1 MENNRR
7 TDKLRIEY
15 HVTDRCN
22 LKCKSCSH
30 FSNLTSTNKEI
41 PKNFAKIQDDFQKIW
56 EITENGSPD
65 CIEKV
70 TLLGGEP
77 LLFKQL
83 IPTID
88 YVKHL
93 FPYDY
98 DEGPLQIVT
107 NGILIPKQ
115 KKEFWECL
123 RRNKVVVCLSIYPT
137 DFTGKK
143 LDHKVFMEILDKE
156 IPGQWYWYSA
166 GPRREI
172 PENEEDFGL
181 SGQAF
186 SSKWLH
192 SHYDENYEQY
202 AIDCHWRKT
211 CTHLVDNKI
220 YMCPLIAYWKY
231 FDMQF
236 EGQHNF
242 KIQDEDAIHLDRIN
256 TYEELQ
262 EEREK
267 VPPFCGY
274 CRGHEAVV
282 DEWGI
287 TKNHISEFVWDG

>member
-98 DEGPLQIVT
+98 DEGTLQIVT
-107 NGILIPKQ
+107 NGILLEKM
-115 KKEFWECL
+115 KDDFWECL
-123 RRNKVVVCLSIYPT
+123 RRNNITVCLSIYPT

-143 LDHKVFMEILDKE
+143 LNHQKFMDILAKE
-156 IPGQWYWYSA
+156 VPGQWFWYSA
-166 GPRREI
+166 GPERTADSFDEAKI
-172 PENEEDFGL
+172 
-181 SGQAF
+181 GQQF

-192 SHYDENYEQY
+192 SHYNEDHEKYSV
-202 AIDCHWRKT
+202 DCHWRKT

-220 YMCPLIAYWKY
+220 YQCPLIAYWKY

-242 KIQDEDAIHLDRIN
+242 VIQDEDAIHLDRVDSF
-256 TYEELQ
+256 EELQ
-262 EEREK
+262 KEREK

-274 CRGHEAVV
+274 CRGHEAIT
-282 DEWGI
+282 DQWGI
-287 TKNHISEFVWDG
+287 TKNNISEYVWDGAE